1 VINGSARVSTCGQTL
16 AAQRVL
22 TRAEGC
28 TRIYRETASGAQA
41 DCREVLRMLECVAP
55 GDVVTVT
62 RIDRLARST
71 RDLLNTLNTITERQ
85 AGFQS
90 LDDAWADTTTA
101 HGRLMES

>member
-1 VINGSARVSTCGQTL
+1 
-16 AAQRVL
+16 
-22 TRAEGC
+22 
-28 TRIYRETASGAQA
+28 
-41 DCREVLRMLECVAP
+41 MLECVAP